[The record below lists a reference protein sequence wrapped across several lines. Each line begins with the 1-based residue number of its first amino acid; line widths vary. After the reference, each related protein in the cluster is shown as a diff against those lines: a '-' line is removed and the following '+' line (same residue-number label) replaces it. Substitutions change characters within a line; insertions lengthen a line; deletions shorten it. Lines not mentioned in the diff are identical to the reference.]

1 MLHRTHHEMVPS
13 PFHPLQCC
21 IGTLFCLPIVQM
33 SMINML
39 AWVEVLRK
47 GIAYSTN
54 GTTMRYPYHNQW
66 FCGCGHF
73 FGMEITLVAGMELA
87 PDVPVHNKWAH
98 DTQ

>member
-1 MLHRTHHEMVPS
+1 MLYWN
-13 PFHPLQCC
+13 
-21 IGTLFCLPIVQM
+21 IVL
-33 SMINML
+33 SSNRSDEHDKHAGLGGSI
-39 AWVEVLRK
+39 EKR
-47 GIAYSTN
+47 IAYSTN